1 MNNMK
6 HEKSCGAIII
16 SDNRVLIVK
25 QNIGFYGFPK
35 GHMEERETEEETA
48 IREVKEEVGID
59 ITIDSRYRYEIEY
72 MVNENTS
79 KTVVF
84 YVAYPN
90 NTNIKCD
97 GNEIA
102 EAIWLDVDDAIN
114 VLSYDDLKNI
124 LKKVKKEKH
133 L

>member
-1 MNNMK
+1 MK

-16 SDNRVLIVK
+16 EDNKVLIVK

-35 GHMEERETEEETA
+35 GHVEDNETEEETA
-48 IREVKEEVGID
+48 IREVKEEINLD

-72 MVNENTS
+72 MVSEDTS

-84 YVAYPN
+84 FVAYPKN
-90 NTNIKCD
+90 NNIKCD
-97 GNEIA
+97 NDEIA
-102 EAIWLDVDDAIN
+102 EATWLAIDDAIN
-114 VLSYDDLKNI
+114 KLSYDDLKDI

>member
-1 MNNMK
+1 MK

-16 SDNRVLIVK
+16 EDNKVLIVK

-35 GHMEERETEEETA
+35 GHVEDGETEEETA
-48 IREVKEEVGID
+48 IREVKEEINLD

-72 MVNENTS
+72 MVSEDTS

-84 YVAYPN
+84 FVAYPKN
-90 NTNIKCD
+90 NNIKCD
-97 GNEIA
+97 NDEIA
-102 EAIWLDVDDAIN
+102 EATWLAIDDAIN
-114 VLSYDDLKNI
+114 KLSYDDLKDI

>member
-35 GHMEERETEEETA
+35 GHMEERETEEETT

-90 NTNIKCD
+90 NNIIICD
-97 GNEIA
+97 NDEIA
-102 EAIWLDVDDAIN
+102 EAAWLDIDDAIN